1 MRNLS
6 FPTLRAFGS
15 AAAKF
20 ADQSRFSEAPAGLE
34 HFTQWIRCLQFLTL
48 LALTAGVSLAQS
60 IPPDIAKRLDDLD
73 KATKNAQMAGDNA
86 WMLTSA
92 ALVLMMT
99 GPGLALFYGG
109 LVRKKNVLGTM
120 MHSFILMAT
129 VSDSV
134 GGGRLQPGV
143 RRRQRRSSAICAIC
157 SCTAWARLP
166 MPTTP
171 PPFRSRPT

>member
-6 FPTLRAFGS
+6 FPTLRACES
-15 AAAKF
+15 AAAPSAVFKPKH
-20 ADQSRFSEAPAGLE
+20 S
-34 HFTQWIRCLQFLTL
+34 FTKWIRSLQFLTL
-48 LALTAGVSLAQS
+48 LVLSAGVSLAQS
-60 IPPDIAKRLDDLD
+60 TPPDIAKKLDDLD
-73 KATKNAQMAGDNA
+73 KAVKNAQMAGDNA

-129 VSDSV
+129 VSILWAVV
-134 GGGRLQPGV
+134 GYSLSFGEGN
-143 RRRQRRSSAICAIC
+143 A
-157 SCTAWARLP
+157 
-166 MPTTP
+166 
-171 PPFRSRPT
+171 F

>member
-1 MRNLS
+1 MRNPS

-15 AAAKF
+15 AAATF
-20 ADQSRFSEAPAGLE
+20 ADAVTDSFRGARGPRTFSR
-34 HFTQWIRCLQFLTL
+34 WIKCLQFLAL

-86 WMLTSA
+86 WMLTSS

-129 VSDSV
+129 VSILWAVIGYSLSF
-134 GGGRLQPGV
+134 GEGNAF
-143 RRRQRRSSAICAIC
+143 SAICAIC
-157 SCTAWARLP
+157 SCGAWGRIP
-166 MPTTP
+166 IRITP
-171 PPFRSRPT
+171 RRFPSRPT